1 MVSVEVERTRCSA
14 YFMLHIHFAIIF
26 FVFIYVK
33 YEHVQNSC
41 NFLLRKWSSSMMNV
55 FPEFLPLNMLTVLPN
70 SNNQVVI
77 PLTPADQHRHHHHH
91 HQQQHHLEE
100 GGINYRQLEGTVRA
114 LNCCFG
120 IRCSSMEV
128 KIVKYAKHVLDIK
141 DRDLKEQ
148 KEREQMQQRIVNIE
162 QRMEEMLAEVVRQGA
177 AAAEA
182 ADAGR
187 TNDDD
192 DDDDDQGDETAN

>member
-1 MVSVEVERTRCSA
+1 
-14 YFMLHIHFAIIF
+14 ML
-26 FVFIYVK
+26 FIRLC
-33 YEHVQNSC
+33 SC

-77 PLTPADQHRHHHHH
+77 PLTPADHHHHH
-91 HQQQHHLEE
+91 HRGGHHHHQQLEE

-148 KEREQMQQRIVNIE
+148 KEREQMQQRIINIE

-177 AAAEA
+177 ATGDTD
-182 ADAGR
+182 ADA
-187 TNDDD
+187 TDNDD
-192 DDDDDQGDETAN
+192 GGEEEAVK